1 MDPYQTAPAPAPGPG
16 PGPGPEATLA
26 YIARSIRAI
35 PDFPK
40 PGILFRDITPLL
52 ADAATLQATLDLL
65 QAQAAAFR
73 PTRIVGIESRGFVF
87 GVPLA
92 DRLQLGFAPVRKPG
106 KLPYRVARGEYALEY
121 GAGVL
126 ELHEDAVAGQDV
138 LIVDDLLATGGTAAC
153 AAELCTRLGAR
164 VLGYLFVIEL
174 AALNGRARLGG
185 DPKTVQTLLTY

>member
-1 MDPYQTAPAPAPGPG
+1 MTDLPAGKNAAVYSDPHPDADA
-16 PGPGPEATLA
+16 LA
-26 YIARSIRAI
+26 FIGRSIRAV

-52 ADAATLQATLDLL
+52 ADATTLRTTLDLL
-65 QAQAAAFR
+65 QQRAAALR

-92 DRLQLGFAPVRKPG
+92 DRLQVGFAPVRKPG
-106 KLPYRVARGEYALEY
+106 KLPHRVIRGEYALEY
-121 GAGVL
+121 GAGTL
-126 ELHEDAVAGQDV
+126 ELHEDAVAEHDV

-164 VLGYLFVIEL
+164 VVGYLFVIEL
-174 AALNGRARLGG
+174 AGLNGRARLPG
-185 DPKTVQTLLTY
+185 DPRTVQTLLTY